1 MQKELENK
9 ESASK
14 RAKKVI
20 VQKDEIY
27 NSAKSLTVDLSKNM
41 DPNVVLEMNKNKLV
55 LLEMQPAG

>member
-41 DPNVVLEMNKNKLV
+41 DPNVVLQMNKNKLV

>member
-1 MQKELENK
+1 MQKELENR

-20 VQKDEIY
+20 VQKGEIY

-41 DPNVVLEMNKNKLV
+41 DPNVVLEMNKKKLV